1 MRRLAPFLLAAF
13 LLAACTGTGGQ
24 PPLAPT
30 TSPPGP
36 VPSASAEAVV
46 AELLARPATAPPV
59 AAGQACPT
67 SPRVAHSPVVQP
79 ADEEG
84 LGSAPI
90 YPLTFFAG
98 TGHLTLPDAK
108 SETDRDLYEIKVVWA
123 SSNTYE
129 GPAVVRVVGL
139 SGGHG
144 YVSLYYDRDALRDG
158 ATVFDVQRSPQDWP
172 SGTFVSGP
180 GCYAY
185 KVDGAG
191 FSELV
196 YFEVR

>member
-1 MRRLAPFLLAAF
+1 M
-13 LLAACTGTGGQ
+13 
-24 PPLAPT
+24 
-30 TSPPGP
+30 
-36 VPSASAEAVV
+36 
-46 AELLARPATAPPV
+46 AELMARPATAPPV
-59 AAGQACPT
+59 AAGQPCPS
-67 SPRVAHSPVVQP
+67 SPTVAHSPVVQP
-79 ADEEG
+79 ADEVG
-84 LGSAPI
+84 LGSAPL
-90 YPLTFFAG
+90 YPLTFYAG
-98 TGHLTLPDAK
+98 TGRLTLPETK
-108 SETDRDLYEIKVVWA
+108 SDSDRDFYEIKVVWA

-144 YVSLYYDRDALRDG
+144 YVALYYDREALRNG
-158 ATVFDVQRSPQDWP
+158 STVFNLQRFPEDWP

-185 KVDGAG
+185 KVDGVG